1 MYGQTGQVKHNHVLY
16 WWEDIMYGEIG
27 QAHSHVVMMG
37 GP

>member
-1 MYGQTGQVKHNHVLY
+1 MVKQ
-16 WWEDIMYGEIG
+16 DRSSTIMCCIGGRTIMYGEIG